1 MTAPE
6 TAVRRLSMVVMLSGL
21 AFVAVYYLLSAFE
34 IGKIGAPS
42 DIGGGLI
49 LLAGYV
55 ITSLGVILIGRDLI
69 RRRSKIT

>member
-6 TAVRRLSMVVMLSGL
+6 TAVRRRSMVVLLSGL
-21 AFVAVYYLLSAFE
+21 AVVAVYYLLSTFE

-49 LLAGYV
+49 VLVGYV
-55 ITSLGVILIGRDLI
+55 ITGLGLILIGRDLI